1 MTNNILDVL
10 TFMFD
15 FLFES
20 AEQDSTQELD
30 DDLLK
35 THLSEAG
42 FDSERIEKALI
53 WLENIA
59 ALQDGKI
66 ASFNTVHNS
75 MRIYS
80 ELEKTK
86 LDSRAR
92 GFIMFMENMGQLNP
106 SQREIVIDQVMSLE
120 DSKLSID
127 DLKWVQSCEV
137 AKEFDENLYR
147 PTAKGEFAFK
157 IVGSSFNINE
167 IETMKVLLT
176 GTYIR

>member
-15 FLFES
+15 FLFDS
-20 AEQDSTQELD
+20 AEQDSTHELD
-30 DDLLK
+30 DDILK

-66 ASFNTVHNS
+66 ASFSTVHNS

-80 ELEKTK
+80 DLEKTK

-92 GFIMFMENMGQLNP
+92 GFIMFMENMGQLNA
-106 SQREIVIDQVMSLE
+106 SQRETVINQVMSLE

-127 DLKWVQSCEV
+127 DLKWVVMMVIGNSADSAVPSQWIESV
-137 AKEFDENLYR
+137 VFHDDN
-147 PTAKGEFAFK
+147 PT
-157 IVGSSFNINE
+157 
-167 IETMKVLLT
+167 LQ
-176 GTYIR
+176 